1 MGRGKALAAEGF
13 SLTGAVGGPTL
24 PAHTGPSSTSPH
36 FLIESQLN

>member
-24 PAHTGPSSTSPH
+24 PAHTGPEFNLSP
-36 FLIESQLN
+36 FSN